1 MERPL
6 RGCIMC
12 NSLYVKANGEVP
24 CWEDVGE
31 DLIFRTLQT
40 EALGQR
46 KERNIFHSPDFLRI
60 RRSFMEGR
68 YPYPALRIGISNRVV
83 VYPVSH
89 KAFWTKPLSR

>member
-6 RGCIMC
+6 RGYIIC

-68 YPYPALRIGISNRVV
+68 YPYPAFCERCAVRGLLPI
-83 VYPVSH
+83 
-89 KAFWTKPLSR
+89 

>member
-31 DLIFRTLQT
+31 DLIFRTLQAG
-40 EALGQR
+40 ALGQR
-46 KERNIFHSPDFLRI
+46 KERNIFHTRSKSRS
-60 RRSFMEGR
+60 RRFG
-68 YPYPALRIGISNRVV
+68 
-83 VYPVSH
+83 
-89 KAFWTKPLSR
+89 